1 MERGESERTAATER
15 ETNNVHYFSVLFDS
29 KSFRNRR
36 RGDEKAEWKIEE
48 QAEEE
53 DEKTRGRNWR

>member
-1 MERGESERTAATER
+1 MERGESERTAASER
-15 ETNNVHYFSVLFDS
+15 QTNNVRYFSVLFDS
-29 KSFRNRR
+29 KSFSNRR

-48 QAEEE
+48 QAKEE